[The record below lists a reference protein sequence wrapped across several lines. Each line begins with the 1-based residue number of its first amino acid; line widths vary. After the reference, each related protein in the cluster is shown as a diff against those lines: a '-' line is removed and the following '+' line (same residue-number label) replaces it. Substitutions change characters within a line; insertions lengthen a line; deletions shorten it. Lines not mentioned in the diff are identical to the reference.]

1 MTKEDALK
9 VAGGSPTELGRLLG
23 ITHNAISQW
32 DDEKIPELRV
42 YQINDIKA
50 ARIAAKNKERTHD
63 MG

>member
-9 VAGGSPTELGRLLG
+9 VAGGSPTKLGRLLG

-32 DDEKIPELRV
+32 EDDEIPKLRE